1 MTNYTTETYQ
11 TKRDILNFAQKVSTE
26 IRKPVMKMTKDM
38 IYGIL
43 ASRNCQLT
51 KIGSSLKEKDTTK
64 LANTVD
70 RLSTNLNNLDIEDKK
85 ILIKNYYKE
94 IMKYLPED
102 SVIVL
107 NDDTDINKE
116 YSKKLENL
124 CTVRDASSQIERYVN
139 GYKVCE
145 YAALTEKTKTPVSLY
160 SKIYSTESDSFVSE
174 NEETKLG
181 EQKVISIL
189 KQYNKKPIFVRDRGY
204 DANEFLI
211 NDIKNDTKFVT
222 RLKGNRHLL
231 FKEKKRIVEEVAK
244 KEKEK

>member
-1 MTNYTTETYQ
+1 
-11 TKRDILNFAQKVSTE
+11 
-26 IRKPVMKMTKDM
+26 MKMTKD
-38 IYGIL
+38 ITYGIL

-51 KIGSSLKEKDTTK
+51 KIASSLKEKDTTK

-145 YAALTEKTKTPVSLY
+145 YVALTEK
-160 SKIYSTESDSFVSE
+160 
-174 NEETKLG
+174 
-181 EQKVISIL
+181 QKP
-189 KQYNKKPIFVRDRGY
+189 Q
-204 DANEFLI
+204 
-211 NDIKNDTKFVT
+211 
-222 RLKGNRHLL
+222 
-231 FKEKKRIVEEVAK
+231 
-244 KEKEK
+244 

>member
-1 MTNYTTETYQ
+1 M
-11 TKRDILNFAQKVSTE
+11 
-26 IRKPVMKMTKDM
+26 MKMTKD
-38 IYGIL
+38 ITYGIL

-51 KIGSSLKEKDTTK
+51 KIASSLKEKDTTK

-145 YAALTEKTKTPVSLY
+145 YVALTEK
-160 SKIYSTESDSFVSE
+160 
-174 NEETKLG
+174 
-181 EQKVISIL
+181 QKP
-189 KQYNKKPIFVRDRGY
+189 Q
-204 DANEFLI
+204 
-211 NDIKNDTKFVT
+211 
-222 RLKGNRHLL
+222 
-231 FKEKKRIVEEVAK
+231 
-244 KEKEK
+244 

>member
-1 MTNYTTETYQ
+1 
-11 TKRDILNFAQKVSTE
+11 
-26 IRKPVMKMTKDM
+26 MTKD
-38 IYGIL
+38 ITYGIL

-51 KIGSSLKEKDTTK
+51 KIASSLKEKDTTK

-145 YAALTEKTKTPVSLY
+145 YVALTEK
-160 SKIYSTESDSFVSE
+160 
-174 NEETKLG
+174 
-181 EQKVISIL
+181 QKP
-189 KQYNKKPIFVRDRGY
+189 Q
-204 DANEFLI
+204 
-211 NDIKNDTKFVT
+211 
-222 RLKGNRHLL
+222 
-231 FKEKKRIVEEVAK
+231 
-244 KEKEK
+244 